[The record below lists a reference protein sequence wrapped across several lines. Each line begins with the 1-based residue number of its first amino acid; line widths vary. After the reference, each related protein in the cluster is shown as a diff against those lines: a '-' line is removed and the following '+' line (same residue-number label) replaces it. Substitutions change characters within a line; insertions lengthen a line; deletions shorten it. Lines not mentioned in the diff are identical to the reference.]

1 MSNGKGD
8 RNRVSNHK
16 AYAERYDHIFR
27 KPRIGQLPL
36 KGCSSAMRAK
46 REPLTSCAA
55 DRDGECHHPDCPQIR
70 DNEPD
75 KSDRTCPLW
84 RGYTDED

>member
-1 MSNGKGD
+1 MSNGKGSKPRPVKGD
-8 RNRVSNHK
+8 VFRANWE
-16 AYAERYDHIFR
+16 AIFR
-27 KPRIGQLPL
+27 KPRTGQLPL

-46 REPLTSCAA
+46 RDPLTSCAA